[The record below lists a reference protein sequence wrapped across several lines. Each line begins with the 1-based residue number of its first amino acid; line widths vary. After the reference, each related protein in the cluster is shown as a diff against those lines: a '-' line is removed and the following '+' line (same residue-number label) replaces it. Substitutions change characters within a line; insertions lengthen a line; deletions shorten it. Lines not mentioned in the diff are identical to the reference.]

1 MSREMVNERWAQFK
15 ANTKAFFKSPEGAWN
30 RQAIIAIL
38 IAGFAGWL
46 LLTVTVGARIKR
58 ALKKVP
64 GVKMLFGSAKRTY
77 TRARR
82 AMPRR
87 KRK

>member
-1 MSREMVNERWAQFK
+1 MSREMVNERWARFK
-15 ANTKAFFKSPEGAWN
+15 ANTAQFFKPEGMWN
-30 RQAIIAIL
+30 KQNIIAIL
-38 IAGFAGWL
+38 IAGFVGWL
-46 LLTVTVGARIKR
+46 LLTVTFGARIKR

-77 TRARR
+77 TRARK

-87 KRK
+87 RRK

>member
-1 MSREMVNERWAQFK
+1 MVNERWARFK
-15 ANTKAFFKSPEGAWN
+15 ANTAQFFKPEGMWN
-30 RQAIIAIL
+30 KQNIIAIL
-38 IAGFAGWL
+38 IAGFVGWL
-46 LLTVTVGARIKR
+46 LLTVTFGARIKR

-77 TRARR
+77 TRARK

-87 KRK
+87 RRK